1 MDTKLKNNN
10 KRGNLLT
17 VIVLLISSVGMLLF
31 YPAFSSY
38 ITDQDQKE
46 MRKEEQMLDML
57 DPILDGNYLLY
68 NEISNETESSEVIEE
83 YGNSRFGLMKK
94 YMKYGI
100 FDESGTAM
108 LTSDESAKKLPE
120 EFDGDTY
127 ALCVRFSFDVDG
139 DISDIQVGG
148 TAYDKNLQFTA
159 EQWLYDN
166 SVYSAAASYISTPSE
181 VEIMYAMTEQNLEAY
196 LEQYE
201 TSNDMYAYMY
211 VDELMQQPSFN
222 WSVLI
227 FTVFSAAAAFLIPQ
241 YKKRALEKDAIVDP
255 RRCPLEIAFIIGLCL
270 MACVRALAIMIWN
283 TCSHKFIQIFS
294 ASYGENLNDAISLAA
309 NAVIWF
315 VYFTVVYW
323 LAGCVREIFVLK
335 KSYLRERS
343 LCVKFLLWLKNGGNS
358 MTEEIKKLVLGCW
371 RTFKAFCRHQYEALL
386 HIDFR
391 DNTNKTILRIV
402 LLNFAVIF
410 VISMFWMYGIWVL
423 IIYSVGLFIFL
434 RK

>member
-10 KRGNLLT
+10 KRRKSSDGHCT
-17 VIVLLISSVGMLLF
+17 VDLICRNA
-31 YPAFSSY
+31 AFLS
-38 ITDQDQKE
+38 
-46 MRKEEQMLDML
+46 
-57 DPILDGNYLLY
+57 GVFFLY
-68 NEISNETESSEVIEE
+68 NGSGSKRDAKKKSRCWICWIRFWTEIICYIMKISNETESSEVIEE

-227 FTVFSAAAAFLIPQ
+227 LQ
-241 YKKRALEKDAIVDP
+241 
-255 RRCPLEIAFIIGLCL
+255 
-270 MACVRALAIMIWN
+270 
-283 TCSHKFIQIFS
+283 
-294 ASYGENLNDAISLAA
+294 
-309 NAVIWF
+309 
-315 VYFTVVYW
+315 
-323 LAGCVREIFVLK
+323 
-335 KSYLRERS
+335 
-343 LCVKFLLWLKNGGNS
+343 
-358 MTEEIKKLVLGCW
+358 
-371 RTFKAFCRHQYEALL
+371 
-386 HIDFR
+386 
-391 DNTNKTILRIV
+391 
-402 LLNFAVIF
+402 
-410 VISMFWMYGIWVL
+410 
-423 IIYSVGLFIFL
+423 YSVQQQRF
-434 RK
+434 